1 MVEPQRGTLVESSS
15 VRVDAHLLLFN
26 VAVRA
31 GRVRFPSANL
41 WVLHDGG
48 EAAVIDAGN
57 GDDASHEARRAFFAS
72 DALAGLRVTT
82 IALTHHHFDHASGAG
97 RLRAALGAG
106 GASLGAPGEVAVVL
120 NALDEVLLHTAF
132 DRDDLVIRGDP
143 EATAHFRTIEAAS
156 LATPVDRVLVDGD
169 TFPVGGLTVRA
180 VHTPGHTAGHTCYFV
195 EEMRLL
201 FTGDNAQGGTSTAID
216 PPPRGDMQAYLD
228 SLERMRE
235 QRAVRFAPGHGA
247 MIEDP
252 DAKIAD
258 LLARNAERVRQILAL
273 VRRGHTTDEAIYRAL
288 YTGVSPSL
296 RGAAFGQVRAHL
308 ARLAD
313 RGDVTLEVRGG
324 VWRVR

>member
-1 MVEPQRGTLVESSS
+1 MVGPQRGSLVETSS
-15 VRVDAHLLLFN
+15 VRVDDHLLLFN
-26 VAVRA
+26 VVVRA

-57 GDDASHEARRAFFAS
+57 GDDGSHEARLAFFAG

-82 IALTHHHFDHASGAG
+82 VALTHHHFDHASGAG
-97 RLRAALGAG
+97 RLRAALGA
-106 GASLGAPGEVAVVL
+106 PGDVEVAL
-120 NALDEVLLHTAF
+120 NALDEVLLHTPF
-132 DRDDLVIRGDP
+132 DREDLEFPGDP
-143 EATAHFRTIEAAS
+143 EATAHFRAIEAAS
-156 LATPVDRVLVDGD
+156 LATLVDRPLVDGD
-169 TFPVGGLTVRA
+169 TFRVGGLTVRA
-180 VHTPGHTAGHTCYFV
+180 VHTPGHTAGHTCYLV
-195 EEMRLL
+195 EETRLL

-216 PPPRGDMQAYLD
+216 PPPRGDMQAFLD

-235 QRAVRFAPGHGA
+235 LRAARFAPGHGA
-247 MIEDP
+247 MIADP

-273 VRRGHTTDEAIYRAL
+273 VRRGPTTDEAIYRAL

-313 RGDVTLEVRGG
+313 RGDVTLEVGGG

>member
-1 MVEPQRGTLVESSS
+1 MTTPGSALVETSH
-15 VRVDAHLLLFN
+15 VRVDEHLLLFN
-26 VAVRA
+26 AAVRA

-57 GDDASHEARRAFFAS
+57 GDDGSHEARRAFFAS

-97 RLRAALGAG
+97 RLRAALGA
-106 GASLGAPGEVAVVL
+106 PGEVAVAL
-120 NALDEVLLHTAF
+120 NALDEVLLHTPF
-132 DRDDLVIRGDP
+132 DPEDLEFPGEP
-143 EATAHFRTIEAAS
+143 EATAHFRAIEAAS
-156 LATPVDRVLVDGD
+156 LATPVDRPLVDGD
-169 TFPVGGLTVRA
+169 TFRVGGLTVRA
-180 VHTPGHTAGHTCYFV
+180 VHTPGHTAGHTCYLV
-195 EEMRLL
+195 EETRLL

-216 PPPRGDMQAYLD
+216 PPPRGDMQAFLD

-235 QRAVRFAPGHGA
+235 LGAARFAPGHGA
-247 MIEDP
+247 MIDDP

-273 VRRGHTTDEAIYRAL
+273 VRRGPTTDEAIYRAL

-313 RGDVTLEVRGG
+313 RGDVTLEVGGG
-324 VWRVR
+324 VWRVRSGEGK